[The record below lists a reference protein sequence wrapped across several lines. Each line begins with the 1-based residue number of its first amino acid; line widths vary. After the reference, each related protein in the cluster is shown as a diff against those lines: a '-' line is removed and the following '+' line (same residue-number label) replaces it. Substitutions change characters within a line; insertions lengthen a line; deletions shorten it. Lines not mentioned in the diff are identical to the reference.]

1 MEQSPHHAGSAAVLE
16 LEVMDQFA
24 WQEPTRAGDA
34 VSATA
39 ASPPSAAPAL
49 PQVSFPAPD
58 PPPAPASASAAASP
72 TAPRLR
78 RPHSVATGLGN
89 LPGLS
94 KQSWHSGGSSSCSS
108 AVASVRATPGSE
120 AFAEYKRQRLFENAA
135 RGEELPKNA
144 AWSEWKTFSDDKRK
158 RYKHEGEEHRRA
170 LDAAALEQ
178 ARHEEAKSATSAL
191 LQKLNEQESSSSS
204 VAAKPKSAASSMLQK
219 LREQESRKP
228 TAADTRERI
237 KQGSAKP
244 TTEKRKGKKAEPEA
258 MPVAV
263 FPQRLGA
270 LGATDRADRRREMV
284 GSVRNRT
291 QGNKADISIASSHDV
306 SLADLSA
313 RLNAPTLS
321 CDWARRA
328 DASDSDAED
337 SKLEVDMPGDS
348 DSRKWMED
356 EIQRKISAAKV
367 RRLVQGNE
375 GGS

>member
-24 WQEPTRAGDA
+24 WQEPRRAGDA
-34 VSATA
+34 VTASAA
-39 ASPPSAAPAL
+39 PAPVAAPAL
-49 PQVSFPAPD
+49 PQVSAPAAAA
-58 PPPAPASASAAASP
+58 PPAPAPAPAAASA
-72 TAPRLR
+72 TAPRFR

-89 LPGLS
+89 LPGFP
-94 KQSWHSGGSSSCSS
+94 KQSWRSGGSSCSS
-108 AVASVRATPGSE
+108 GVASVRATPGQE
-120 AFAEYKRQRLFENAA
+120 AFTEYKRQRLFENAS
-135 RGEELPKNA
+135 RGEELPRDA
-144 AWSEWKTFSDDKRK
+144 AWNEWKVLPDDTRK
-158 RYKHEGEEHRRA
+158 RYKREAEEHRRA

-178 ARHEEAKSATSAL
+178 ARDEEARSAASAL
-191 LQKLNEQESSSSS
+191 LQKQREQESSSSS
-204 VAAKPKSAASSMLQK
+204 AAAKPKSAASSFLQK
-219 LREQESRKP
+219 LSEQESRKP
-228 TAADTRERI
+228 TAAETRERI

-244 TTEKRKGKKAEPEA
+244 TTEKRKGKKVEPEA

-270 LGATDRADRRREMV
+270 LGAADRADRRREMA

-306 SLADLSA
+306 SLADVSA

-321 CDWARRA
+321 CDWKRRA